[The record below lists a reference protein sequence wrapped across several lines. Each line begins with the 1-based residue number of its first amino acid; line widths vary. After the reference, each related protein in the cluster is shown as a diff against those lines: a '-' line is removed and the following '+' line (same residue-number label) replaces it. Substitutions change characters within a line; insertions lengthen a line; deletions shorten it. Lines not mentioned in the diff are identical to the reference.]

1 MADTADTAC
10 THVEGSGC
18 SGVVEPE
25 PDPQCIERDSGSVD
39 TSVEGISGEVT
50 GRECLCASGAP
61 GSLSLVLVL
70 AIALLRRF
78 PALLVL
84 CFATVANAQDNVGI
98 GVDAQHLQT
107 LDGGTFPA
115 LREADAG
122 APWGPNVAT
131 SMSYGT
137 GLVNLRAPDGG
148 EALLER
154 VFTTEFGA
162 SFRFS
167 EFVRVGAAVPIHP
180 YVRWRGEDV
189 GPTVFE
195 ALGGDGLR
203 FGDLALWAQVPV
215 IAPQKGPTISAYV
228 QVDVA
233 TGSPFRYLGDP
244 NGGVRAVLALSQRY
258 GDWELLANLTGK
270 FASPVEIPG
279 QLWGVRGEYG
289 LGLHR
294 TITGPFS
301 ATVELFGSVSLPPTG
316 GPGDAPLEALLT
328 GGYDLGHGW
337 VIQAGGGGGLTTGVG
352 SPEAR
357 AFFMVDRRLR
367 TYGDRDRDGIL
378 DRRDRCP
385 DDPED
390 RDQLGDEDGCP
401 EEDFDGDTIV
411 DDVDQCPRIPETFN
425 GLEDTDGC
433 RDAVT
438 EVIFTVSGPELE
450 QATLSV
456 REAPQ
461 VTVFAEEPA
470 TFGFAPGRYDARVT
484 ARGFHDRTVWFDVPE
499 VGPEA
504 VKISLEPLQ
513 FGTVTL
519 HVTDASGKALAG
531 YLRRVTPGAAVGD
544 PILGLPPLPDT
555 VGPLELVDIA
565 GRSLDLPAGPARLH
579 VQAPGYLPR
588 AVELAVPRGA
598 NLDVIVELQA
608 SDLHMEGNR
617 IVTTQHVRFGLDDAT
632 IPPDGEGPLD
642 DLAALLTADTRIELL
657 RVEGHADEQGS
668 SRYNLDLSRRRAQ
681 ACVDWL
687 VAAGIAR
694 TRLEPVGTGEAR
706 PVEGQSASRRVEF
719 TVLVWAD
726 EAPKPADPAGVE

>member
-1 MADTADTAC
+1 
-10 THVEGSGC
+10 
-18 SGVVEPE
+18 
-25 PDPQCIERDSGSVD
+25 
-39 TSVEGISGEVT
+39 
-50 GRECLCASGAP
+50 
-61 GSLSLVLVL
+61 
-70 AIALLRRF
+70 
-78 PALLVL
+78 
-84 CFATVANAQDNVGI
+84 
-98 GVDAQHLQT
+98 
-107 LDGGTFPA
+107 
-115 LREADAG
+115 
-122 APWGPNVAT
+122 
-131 SMSYGT
+131 
-137 GLVNLRAPDGG
+137 
-148 EALLER
+148 
-154 VFTTEFGA
+154 
-162 SFRFS
+162 
-167 EFVRVGAAVPIHP
+167 
-180 YVRWRGEDV
+180 
-189 GPTVFE
+189 
-195 ALGGDGLR
+195 
-203 FGDLALWAQVPV
+203 
-215 IAPQKGPTISAYV
+215 
-228 QVDVA
+228 
-233 TGSPFRYLGDP
+233 
-244 NGGVRAVLALSQRY
+244 
-258 GDWELLANLTGK
+258 
-270 FASPVEIPG
+270 
-279 QLWGVRGEYG
+279 
-289 LGLHR
+289 
-294 TITGPFS
+294 
-301 ATVELFGSVSLPPTG
+301 
-316 GPGDAPLEALLT
+316 
-328 GGYDLGHGW
+328 
-337 VIQAGGGGGLTTGVG
+337 
-352 SPEAR
+352 
-357 AFFMVDRRLR
+357 
-367 TYGDRDRDGIL
+367 
-378 DRRDRCP
+378 
-385 DDPED
+385 
-390 RDQLGDEDGCP
+390 
-401 EEDFDGDTIV
+401 
-411 DDVDQCPRIPETFN
+411 
-425 GLEDTDGC
+425 
-433 RDAVT
+433 
-438 EVIFTVSGPELE
+438 VIFTVSGPELE